1 VRRVLVA
8 SVLGLVAVALLGS
21 MQPLPMQVA
30 DGHSSENTPPKWPC
44 GIFHSPAPFGSEV
57 RIKNDWSCDAYGE
70 HIQVF
75 AGGLRSNP
83 TQGVLFVIARSVDL
97 HRTGGGRFYGPTGA
111 GPLTIESY
119 KGTTL
124 TISTATGKRFQ
135 FVIRPNGYALH

>member
-1 VRRVLVA
+1 MQLH
-8 SVLGLVAVALLGS
+8 AL
-21 MQPLPMQVA
+21 QVA
-30 DGHSSENTPPKWPC
+30 DGHLPENASPKWPC

-57 RIKNDWSCDAYGE
+57 RIKNDWSCDAFGE

-83 TQGVLFVIARSVDL
+83 TQGVLFVVARSMDL
-97 HRTGGGRFYGPTGA
+97 HRTGGGRFFGPIGG
-111 GPLTIESY
+111 GPLQIVGY

-124 TISTATGKRFQ
+124 TVATATGKQFI